1 VAAVSA
7 RLAAGTQRS
16 VTADDPVSG
25 EVSPGGSPER
35 GETAEQHA
43 DRNFSDLLEELRVA
57 QTGVQI
63 LVAFLLT
70 LPVQSGFSRLTPA
83 MRHLY
88 EATLTVAVLAG
99 VLLIAPV
106 AFHRVV
112 FRDHLKEPLVRASHR
127 LALSGLTLLAAALT
141 GAVTLA
147 LSIAS
152 GWPGAITVGVA
163 VAATILMTWSLWPLR
178 LRARSRRDPARR

>member
-1 VAAVSA
+1 M
-7 RLAAGTQRS
+7 G
-16 VTADDPVSG
+16 D
-25 EVSPGGSPER
+25 R
-35 GETAEQHA
+35 GETADERA

-70 LPVQSGFSRLTPA
+70 LPLQSGFQRLTAA

-88 EATLTVAVLAG
+88 EGTLTVAVLAG

-127 LALSGLTLLAAALT
+127 LALGGLTLLAAALS

-152 GWPGAITVGVA
+152 GWPLAITVGIA
-163 VAATILMTWSLWPLR
+163 VVATILLTWSLWPLR
-178 LRARSRRDPARR
+178 LRARARYDPGGSKATRG

>member
-1 VAAVSA
+1 MCDEPP
-7 RLAAGTQRS
+7 GTREQSGRSTDRTETEEQR
-16 VTADDPVSG
+16 AN
-25 EVSPGGSPER
+25 
-35 GETAEQHA
+35 
-43 DRNFSDLLEELRVA
+43 RNFSDLLEELRVA

-70 LPVQSGFSRLTPA
+70 LPLQSGFPRLTPS

-88 EATLTVAVLAG
+88 EVTLTAAVLAG

-127 LALSGLTLLAAALT
+127 LALAGLTFLAAALT

-147 LSIAS
+147 LSVAS
-152 GWPGAITVGVA
+152 GWPTALGVGVA
-163 VAATILMTWSLWPLR
+163 VTVLVVLTWSVWPLW
-178 LRARSRRDPARR
+178 LRARTRRLSLGRRATTS